1 MPLSQK
7 AILYLVFL
15 LIGWVVAIIFAGL
28 FAAQM
33 DYKIRGYTCTLED
46 TGLSDWLEGCPP
58 FPRSR
63 PKLCPKIRNKKL
75 GDDVPLEPTPVSLLF
90 ARPLPFW

>member
-46 TGLSDWLEGCPP
+46 TGLSDWLEGLPP
-58 FPRSR
+58 IPTF
-63 PKLCPKIRNKKL
+63 KAQA
-75 GDDVPLEPTPVSLLF
+75 VPQNS
-90 ARPLPFW
+90 